1 MPQFDER
8 ERAFE
13 NKFAHD
19 EEMKFRAIAR
29 RNKLVGLWAAKL
41 LGKQDEEASAY
52 AMEVVRADFSEP
64 GHEDV
69 IRKLVGDLGQRADE
83 AEIRAKME
91 ECLAVAKDQLLRE
104 AD

>member
-1 MPQFDER
+1 MPQFDDR

-19 EEMKFRAIAR
+19 EEMKFRSIAR

-41 LGKQDEEASAY
+41 LGKEDDEADAY
-52 AMEVVRADFSEP
+52 AMEVVRIDFSGP

-69 IRKLVGDLGQRADE
+69 IRKLADDLGPRTDE

-91 ECLAVAKDQLLRE
+91 ECLAVAKDQLMRE
-104 AD
+104 VD